1 MLNVKKPQNRKWWHF
16 RQMSSKDNGR
26 IALLGLLLAGLK
38 GQFPQPNML
47 VEILLDV
54 LIIWG
59 AVAGLL
65 WLKEKIK
72 LRHKKS

>member
-1 MLNVKKPQNRKWWHF
+1 MENKTEKQDKKWWRF
-16 RQMSSKDNGR
+16 RQTSFKDHGR

-38 GQFPQPNML
+38 GQFPRPNF
-47 VEILLDV
+47 VIEILLNV

-59 AVAGLL
+59 AIAGIL

-72 LRHKKS
+72 SRHKKV